1 MGQCSSLLAITLI
14 SIAILLEI
22 NVKSIYI
29 LVLWVSNLSKK
40 LKHIIFC
47 FKKTRTEYK
56 CQSYDYHCPSVHV

>member
-1 MGQCSSLLAITLI
+1 MGQCSSFLAITLI

-22 NVKSIYI
+22 DVKSIYI

-40 LKHIIFC
+40 LKHVIFC
-47 FKKTRTEYK
+47 FIKTRTEYK